1 MALLSG
7 CLGGPQG
14 PTGPVISPTGIV
26 YEPGTPPTQT
36 RFSQTATLYLST
48 NRPERALELAL
59 EGVEA
64 DPGNPIHHFLA
75 GVARTRL
82 GALEEADGHFV
93 QAVGLY
99 PAYELDV
106 EPERE
111 AAWAAAFNQGADA
124 YGDGDPAGAAA
135 AWRGAAA
142 IFDLR
147 PEAHRNLG
155 MLLQLEGR
163 YAEAAEIYEEALEG
177 LERVPAT
184 RVLEEGERQARE
196 VLREELEDELARLYL
211 ATNQHARAE
220 PLLRAQLRRSPDDLQ
235 TLGDLG
241 AALAGQGRR
250 EEAAEIYAVLLSQ
263 EGMEATQLF
272 NLGIALF
279 RTDDFPRAGEAFR
292 RVTELRPTSRD
303 AWFNYA
309 NALFAH
315 QAWEELA
322 GVGDRL
328 LELDPLNESA
338 ALITARAHLERGTR
352 RAPSAAWTASKT
364 PRPRGR
370 APHGSRGRGDP
381 IRGWMAGNQAEPGAP
396 HRLRFAFYGDNGTPG
411 GRDPDGGGAGHR
423 GDGALRGGLR
433 RVPGGVPVRA
443 GAVTGPPSAPS
454 PPEHLPLSGARRRG
468 PVHPGPG
475 ARSPRPA
482 AFPPPGVVGVGGSRP
497 GPAPRRGRRP
507 GGPPPIPPGA
517 SPGGPPPGPGRPD
530 PRWRR

>member
-163 YAEAAEIYEEALEG
+163 YAEAAEIYEEALGG

-338 ALITARAHLERGTR
+338 ALITARAHLERGDEEGALRRLDRIEEAPVHVEGLLMVPGEGETR
-352 RAPSAAWTASKT
+352 V
-364 PRPRGR
+364 
-370 APHGSRGRGDP
+370 
-381 IRGWMAGNQAEPGAP
+381 RGWMAGNLAEPGAP
-396 HRLRFAFYGDNGTPG
+396 HRLRFAFYGDNGPL
-411 GRDPDGGGAGHR
+411 GAET
-423 GDGALRGGLR
+423 
-433 RVPGGVPVRA
+433 
-443 GAVTGPPSAPS
+443 VTVEA
-454 PPEHLPLSGARRRG
+454 
-468 PVHPGPG
+468 
-475 ARSPRPA
+475 
-482 AFPPPGVVGVGGSRP
+482 
-497 GPAPRRGRRP
+497 PAPGETVP
-507 GGPPPIPPGA
+507 FEVVFAG
-517 SPGGPPPGPGRPD
+517 SPVGYRYELVP
-530 PRWRR
+530 